1 MKTALIDADS
11 IIHIVSYHNAL
22 PEHMVAM
29 AKEMN
34 PTPEKETFLMLFPP
48 KVETPEDID
57 ILMELYKTKD
67 TAAIEAHVGQFI
79 NDILNAVGATH
90 YLGFVGD
97 RKGSDTFR
105 HKLAVTK
112 PYKGQR
118 KSSPHWVKYWK
129 PIIIEYMV
137 REWGFIELSNIEADD
152 ACAICQTHL
161 PDTIICSPDKDLKQ
175 VPGNH
180 YDYKKVEFTTI
191 SEVEAAQRLYIQ
203 ILTGDSTDNI
213 SGCPGVGEKSP
224 YVDAIKLCEREGEM
238 SGIALDAYTKKKCI
252 DIYQEQFVLIY
263 MLRDLTEEALA
274 DLKKVPTPIERKP
287 FGIITEITA
296 EEVVTPII
304 NFTFNQ

>member
-22 PEHMVAM
+22 PEMMVEFS
-29 AKEMN
+29 KELN
-34 PTPEKETFLMLFPP
+34 PEEQ
-48 KVETPEDID
+48 EAA
-57 ILMELYKTKD
+57 LMELYKSKD
-67 TAAIEAHVGQFI
+67 TTAIEAHVGQFI
-79 NDILNAVGATH
+79 NDILNAVDATH

-105 HKLAVTK
+105 HKLAITK

-129 PIIIEYMV
+129 PIIIDYMV

-161 PDTIICSPDKDLKQ
+161 QYTIICSPDKDLKQ

-180 YDYKKVEFTTI
+180 YDYKKIEFTEI
-191 SEVEAAQRLYIQ
+191 SPWEGARRLHIQ
-203 ILTGDSTDNI
+203 LLTGDSTDNI

-224 YVDAIKLCEREGEM
+224 FVTRISQCINVDDMFKVVQEAYESKKAIDILEEQIKLISM
-238 SGIALDAYTKKKCI
+238 
-252 DIYQEQFVLIY
+252 
-263 MLRDLTEEALA
+263 LTEIDGIDFQEI
-274 DLKKVPTPIERKP
+274 PIPIERKP
-287 FGIITEITA
+287 FGLLTEIVIEEE
-296 EEVVTPII
+296 EEVKPLVT
-304 NFTFNQ
+304 FTFNQ

>member
-22 PEHMVAM
+22 PDHMVEM
-29 AKEMN
+29 SKEMN
-34 PTPEKETFLMLFPP
+34 PEEADAT
-48 KVETPEDID
+48 
-57 ILMELYKTKD
+57 LMELYKTKD
-67 TAAIEAHVGQFI
+67 TVAIEAHVGQFI
-79 NDILNAVGATH
+79 NDILNAVDATH

-161 PDTIICSPDKDLKQ
+161 EDTIICSPDKDLKQ
-175 VPGNH
+175 VPGEH
-180 YDYKKVEFTTI
+180 YDYKKILFDTI
-191 SEVEAAQRLYIQ
+191 TPWEGMRRLYTQWIV
-203 ILTGDSTDNI
+203 GDNSTDNVP
-213 SGCPGVGEKSP
+213 GCPGVAEKSKFVTRISQAP
-224 YVDAIKLCEREGEM
+224 TKEKMLEIVHEAYESKN
-238 SGIALDAYTKKKCI
+238 ALNI
-252 DIYQEQFVLIY
+252 LEEQFKLVY
-263 MLRDLTEEALA
+263 MIRDTDDI
-274 DLKKVPTPIERKP
+274 DLKEVPTPIERKHY
-287 FGIITEITA
+287 GIITEIVEA
-296 EEVVTPII
+296 LEEVPII

>member
-22 PEHMVAM
+22 PEHMVEM
-29 AKEMN
+29 SKEMD
-34 PTPEKETFLMLFPP
+34 PEQADAT
-48 KVETPEDID
+48 
-57 ILMELYKTKD
+57 LMELYKTKD

-79 NDILNAVGATH
+79 NDILNAVDATH

-129 PIIIEYMV
+129 PIIIDYMV

-161 PDTIICSPDKDLKQ
+161 QNTIICSPDKDLKQ
-175 VPGNH
+175 VPGEH
-180 YDYKKVEFTTI
+180 YDYKKVEFATI
-191 SEVEAAQRLYIQ
+191 CELEGLHRMYSQ
-203 ILTGDSTDNI
+203 ILIGDSVDAI
-213 SGCPGVGEKSP
+213 GGCPGVGEKSP
-224 YVDAIKLCEREGEM
+224 FVQAVKACYTRKDMESIIVDAF
-238 SGIALDAYTKKKCI
+238 TKKNAI
-252 DIYQEQFVLIY
+252 GMLQEQVDLVV
-263 MLRDLTEEALA
+263 MLRDLTPEALV
-274 DLKKVPTPIERKP
+274 DLKELPTPIERKP
-287 FGIITEITA
+287 YGIVTEITA
-296 EEVVTPII
+296 EEVVTPTI

>member
-22 PEHMVAM
+22 PEHMVEM
-29 AKEMN
+29 SKELN
-34 PTPEKETFLMLFPP
+34 PEEA
-48 KVETPEDID
+48 DAA
-57 ILMELYKTKD
+57 LMELYKTKD

-79 NDILNAVGATH
+79 NDILNAVDATH

-129 PIIIEYMV
+129 PIIIDYMV

-161 PDTIICSPDKDLKQ
+161 ENTIICSPDKDLKQ
-175 VPGNH
+175 VPGEH
-180 YDYKKVEFTTI
+180 YDYKKVEFATI
-191 SEVEAAQRLYIQ
+191 SLVEGQRRFYSQLIV
-203 ILTGDSTDNI
+203 GDTIDNI
-213 SGCPGVGEKSP
+213 CGAPGLGDKSK
-224 YVDAIKLCEREGEM
+224 YYLYLQEAESRQEMEAIVAEAYESRRSTHILPEQ
-238 SGIALDAYTKKKCI
+238 IALV
-252 DIYQEQFVLIY
+252 F
-263 MLRDLTEEALA
+263 MLRQLTEEALV
-274 DLKKVPTPIERKP
+274 DLKEVPTPIERKP
-287 FGIITEITA
+287 YGIITEITT
-296 EEVVTPII
+296 EEVVTPVI

>member
-22 PEHMVAM
+22 PDHMVEM
-29 AKEMN
+29 SKEMN
-34 PTPEKETFLMLFPP
+34 PEEADAT
-48 KVETPEDID
+48 
-57 ILMELYKTKD
+57 LMELYKTKD
-67 TAAIEAHVGQFI
+67 TVAIEAHVGQFI
-79 NDILNAVGATH
+79 NDILNAVDATH

-161 PDTIICSPDKDLKQ
+161 ENTIICSPDKDLKQ
-175 VPGNH
+175 VPGEH
-180 YDYKKVEFTTI
+180 YDYKKILFDTI
-191 SEVEAAQRLYIQ
+191 TPWEGMRRLYTQWIV
-203 ILTGDSTDNI
+203 GDNSTDNVP
-213 SGCPGVGEKSP
+213 GCPGVAEKSKFVTRIAQAP
-224 YVDAIKLCEREGEM
+224 TEDKMLKIVHEAYESKNAL
-238 SGIALDAYTKKKCI
+238 GIVE
-252 DIYQEQFVLIY
+252 EQFKLVY
-263 MLRDLTEEALA
+263 MLRDIDTI
-274 DLKKVPTPIERKP
+274 DLKEVPTPIERKP
-287 FGIITEITA
+287 YGIITEIVEA
-296 EEVVTPII
+296 VEEVPII

>member
-22 PEHMVAM
+22 PDHMVEM
-29 AKEMN
+29 SKEMN
-34 PTPEKETFLMLFPP
+34 PEEADAT
-48 KVETPEDID
+48 
-57 ILMELYKTKD
+57 LMELYKTKD
-67 TAAIEAHVGQFI
+67 TAAIETHVGQFI
-79 NDILNAVGATH
+79 NDILNAVNATH

-105 HKLAVTK
+105 HRLAVTK

-161 PDTIICSPDKDLKQ
+161 EDTIICSPDKDLKQ
-175 VPGNH
+175 VPGEH
-180 YDYKKVEFTTI
+180 YDYKKILFDTI
-191 SEVEAAQRLYIQ
+191 TPWEGMRRLYTQWIV
-203 ILTGDSTDNI
+203 GDNSTDNVP
-213 SGCPGVGEKSP
+213 GCPGVAEKSKFVTRISQAP
-224 YVDAIKLCEREGEM
+224 TKEKMLEIVHEAYESKN
-238 SGIALDAYTKKKCI
+238 ALNI
-252 DIYQEQFVLIY
+252 LEEQFKLVY
-263 MLRDLTEEALA
+263 MIRDTDDI
-274 DLKKVPTPIERKP
+274 DLKEVPTPIERKP
-287 FGIITEITA
+287 YGIITEIVEA
-296 EEVVTPII
+296 LEEVPII

>member
-22 PEHMVAM
+22 PEHMVEM
-29 AKEMN
+29 SKEMD
-34 PTPEKETFLMLFPP
+34 PEQADAT
-48 KVETPEDID
+48 
-57 ILMELYKTKD
+57 LMELYKTKD
-67 TAAIEAHVGQFI
+67 TTAIEAHVGQFI

-129 PIIIEYMV
+129 PIIVDYMV
-137 REWGFIELSNIEADD
+137 KEWGFIELSNIEADD

-180 YDYKKVEFTTI
+180 YDYKKVEFTEI
-191 SEVEAAQRLYIQ
+191 SHLEAHKRFYKQCVV
-203 ILTGDSTDNI
+203 GDVTDNI
-213 SGCPGVGEKSP
+213 CGVPKLGEKSKAVQDIEDSDNE
-224 YVDAIKLCEREGEM
+224 VDMEKIVYN
-238 SGIALDAYTKKKCI
+238 AYTSKQAESI
-252 DIYQEQFVLIY
+252 FEEQVALIF
-263 MLRDLTEEALA
+263 MLRDITAEVLPDFQEI
-274 DLKKVPTPIERKP
+274 PTPIERKP
-287 FGIITEITA
+287 FGIITEIVVE
-296 EEVVTPII
+296 EEVTPLVT
-304 NFTFNQ
+304 FTFNQ

>member
-22 PEHMVAM
+22 PDHMVEM
-29 AKEMN
+29 SKEMN
-34 PTPEKETFLMLFPP
+34 PEEADAT
-48 KVETPEDID
+48 
-57 ILMELYKTKD
+57 LMELYKTKD
-67 TAAIEAHVGQFI
+67 TVAIEAHLGQFI
-79 NDILNAVGATH
+79 NDILNAVDATH

-161 PDTIICSPDKDLKQ
+161 EDTIICSPDKDLKQ

-180 YDYKKVEFTTI
+180 YDYKKIEFTTI
-191 SEVEAAQRLYIQ
+191 SEVEGLQRLHIQ
-203 ILTGDSTDNI
+203 TLVGDSVDAI
-213 SGCPGVGEKSP
+213 SGCYMVGEKSP
-224 YVDAIKLCEREGEM
+224 YVEAIRLLTTNEEM
-238 SGIALDAYTKKKCI
+238 LEVVTEAYTKKKCI
-252 DIYQEQFVLIY
+252 DIYKEQYTLVY
-263 MLRDLTEEALA
+263 MLRDLTPEALV
-274 DLKKVPTPIERKP
+274 DLKEVPTPIERKP
-287 FGIITEITA
+287 YGIITEITA
-296 EEVVTPII
+296 EEVITPTI

>member
-22 PEHMVAM
+22 PDHMVEM
-29 AKEMN
+29 SKEMN
-34 PTPEKETFLMLFPP
+34 PEEADAT
-48 KVETPEDID
+48 
-57 ILMELYKTKD
+57 LMELYKTKD
-67 TAAIEAHVGQFI
+67 TVAIEAHVGQFI
-79 NDILNAVGATH
+79 NDILNAVDATH

-161 PDTIICSPDKDLKQ
+161 EDTIICSPDKDLKQ
-175 VPGNH
+175 VPGEH
-180 YDYKKVEFTTI
+180 YDYKKILFDTI
-191 SEVEAAQRLYIQ
+191 TPWEGMRRLYTQWIV
-203 ILTGDSTDNI
+203 GDNSTDNVP
-213 SGCPGVGEKSP
+213 GCPGVAEKSKFVTRISQAP
-224 YVDAIKLCEREGEM
+224 TKEKMLEIVHEAYESKNAL
-238 SGIALDAYTKKKCI
+238 GIVE
-252 DIYQEQFVLIY
+252 EQFKLVY
-263 MLRDLTEEALA
+263 MIRDIDNI
-274 DLKKVPTPIERKP
+274 DLKEVPTPIERKP
-287 FGIITEITA
+287 YGIITEIVEA
-296 EEVVTPII
+296 VEEVPTI

>member
-22 PEHMVAM
+22 PDHMVEM
-29 AKEMN
+29 SKEMN
-34 PTPEKETFLMLFPP
+34 PEEADAT
-48 KVETPEDID
+48 
-57 ILMELYKTKD
+57 LMELYKTKD
-67 TAAIEAHVGQFI
+67 TVAIEAHVGQFI
-79 NDILNAVGATH
+79 NDILNAVDATH

-161 PDTIICSPDKDLKQ
+161 EDTIICSPDKDLKQ
-175 VPGNH
+175 VPGEH
-180 YDYKKVEFTTI
+180 YDYKKILFDTI
-191 SEVEAAQRLYIQ
+191 TPWEGMRRLYTQWIV
-203 ILTGDSTDNI
+203 GDNSTDNVP
-213 SGCPGVGEKSP
+213 GCPGVAEKSKFVTRISQAP
-224 YVDAIKLCEREGEM
+224 
-238 SGIALDAYTKKKCI
+238 TKKKMLEI
-252 DIYQEQFVLIY
+252 VHEAYESKNALNILEEQFKLVY
-263 MLRDLTEEALA
+263 MIRDTDDI
-274 DLKKVPTPIERKP
+274 DLKEVPTPIERKHY
-287 FGIITEITA
+287 GIITEIVEA
-296 EEVVTPII
+296 LEEVPII